1 MRKGKEE
8 LVERKIP
15 KREINSNCHF
25 ERVRKLGREAQP
37 TGTPPPPPPP
47 FFTWRLEFFS
57 FDPIE
62 KTKTIGK
69 KEKKRQNFFL
79 GYLEK

>member
-1 MRKGKEE
+1 LGGK
-8 LVERKIP
+8 RNP
-15 KREINSNCHF
+15 P
-25 ERVRKLGREAQP
+25 A
-37 TGTPPPPPPP
+37 TPPPPPPP

>member
-37 TGTPPPPPPP
+37 TGTHHHHHRR
-47 FFTWRLEFFS
+47 FLHGVWNFLVSIRS
-57 FDPIE
+57 R
-62 KTKTIGK
+62 KQKQSGK
-69 KEKKRQNFFL
+69 KKKKRQNFFL